1 MNATSANVPTAL
13 TNLPVETLL
22 QILGSLHRA
31 TIFELT
37 LVCPLFKELVQQPT
51 LFSAWTT
58 LRQWESGKDDI
69 EIPQLD
75 SLPRLLLFDGC
86 FRKFGLQDPRTQ
98 LLLKK
103 DIGSRA
109 APQILTKLLEDTWR
123 KFGDGR
129 NIKLLLQ
136 HGADFNQVPCG
147 LHKLLEDTFRD
158 GRDIRLLLQHGTNF
172 NQVPCGL
179 HKLLEDT
186 FRKLGDGRDIR
197 LLLLHG
203 ADFNQVPCG
212 LHKLLE
218 DTFRDGRDIRLLQQH
233 GADFNQVPCGL
244 RKLLCVH
251 ICQLLARFLFS
262 RWI

>member
-13 TNLPVETLL
+13 TNLPVEILL

-86 FRKFGLQDPRTQ
+86 FHKFGLQDPRTQ

-136 HGADFNQVPCG
+136 HGAD
-147 LHKLLEDTFRD
+147 
-158 GRDIRLLLQHGTNF
+158 F